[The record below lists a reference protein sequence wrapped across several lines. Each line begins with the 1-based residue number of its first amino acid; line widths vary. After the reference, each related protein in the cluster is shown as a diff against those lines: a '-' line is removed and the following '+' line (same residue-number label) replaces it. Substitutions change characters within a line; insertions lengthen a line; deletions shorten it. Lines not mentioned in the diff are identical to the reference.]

1 MAEKRMFAKSVI
13 DSDLFI
19 DMPTSTRL
27 LYYDLGMRADDDG
40 FVDSPKKIMK
50 ITGATQ
56 DDLNIL
62 VLKNFIIPFESGII
76 VIKHWK
82 INNSI
87 QKDRYHPT
95 KYINEKNSLVTSE
108 NKEYLRCIQNGYI
121 EESTENQEET
131 KLCIQD
137 VSNMDTEIRLD
148 KTRLDKISLDIEEE
162 ENTGAREEELEE
174 KLEEESRV
182 LKIASEEFINVT
194 PMIYEML
201 LDYEKEYGEEIVI
214 LAIKE
219 CVKYDARTM
228 AYLEAIL
235 RNWKGKSLEEIKKLL
250 DDFENK
256 KRKGVDPSTGKEIAM
271 IPSWMNEKI
280 IAEDDGIEITDEERK
295 EFGIT

>member
-1 MAEKRMFAKSVI
+1 MAEKRMFAKSII

-50 ITGATQ
+50 ITGATM

-62 VLKNFIIPFESGII
+62 ILKNFIIPFESGII

-95 KYINEKNSLVTSE
+95 KYISEKNSLVTSE

-121 EESTENQEET
+121 AESTKNQEKEAE
-131 KLCIQD
+131 CIQD
-137 VSNMDTEIRLD
+137 VSNLDTEIRLD
-148 KTRLDKISLDIEEE
+148 KTRLDKISIDIEEE
-162 ENTGAREEELEE
+162 ENINAREEE
-174 KLEEESRV
+174 SQV
-182 LKIASEEFINVT
+182 LKIASEEFVNVT

-201 LDYEKEYGEEIVI
+201 LSYEKDYGEEIVI

-219 CVKYDARTM
+219 CVKYNARSM
-228 AYLEAIL
+228 AYLETIL
-235 RNWKGKSLEEIKKLL
+235 KNWRGKSLEEVKELL
-250 DDFENK
+250 EDFETK
-256 KRKGVDPSTGKEIAM
+256 KKKGSTSSAKHEAKV
-271 IPSWMNEKI
+271 PEWMNREI
-280 IAEDDGIEITDEERK
+280 VAEDDGIEITDEERE
-295 EFGIT
+295 EFGITQE